1 MGNRDI
7 VDDDM
12 ITWHTDTEIE
22 KISAVQNTVL
32 FRRALKLLKSHF
44 HFIKSTTVIYP
55 IYN

>member
-7 VDDDM
+7 IDNDM
-12 ITWHTDTEIE
+12 ITWHTGTE
-22 KISAVQNTVL
+22 KISAVQNKVL
-32 FRRALKLLKSHF
+32 FRRALKLLKSRF